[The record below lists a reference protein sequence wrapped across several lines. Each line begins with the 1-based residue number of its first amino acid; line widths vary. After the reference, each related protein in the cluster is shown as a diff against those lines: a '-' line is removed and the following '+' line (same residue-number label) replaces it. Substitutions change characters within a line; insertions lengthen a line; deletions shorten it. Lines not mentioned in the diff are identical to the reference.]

1 MPAPLRI
8 ILTPEEDL
16 TLTELRLAQTVP
28 QRTRDRAHILRLNA
42 QGWNTPAISEMF
54 ECHQHT
60 VRKTIRRWEERGLG
74 GLWEASGRGA
84 KARCQAEDIQYVEE
98 LLVQSNRTY
107 NSTQLVRKLK
117 QERGVDLSSDRLR
130 RLLKKTL
137 SMETHT
143 HQSSEE
149 TKSNSKSNQTS
160 RSRYIEI
167 GSTRS
172 SNSKFRF

>member
-42 QGWNTPAISEMF
+42 QGWNTPARSAMF

-60 VRKTIRRWEERGLG
+60 IRSTIRRWEQRGLG

-84 KARCQAEDIQYVEE
+84 KPKLQAEDLQYVEG
-98 LLVQSNRTY
+98 LLAQETRTY
-107 NSTQLVRKLK
+107 NSNQLVKKLK

-130 RLLKKTL
+130 RLLKKNVIDGNEPALVTGKNKI
-137 SMETHT
+137 
-143 HQSSEE
+143 QSEE
-149 TKSNSKSNQTS
+149 PSSKQT
-160 RSRYIEI
+160 
-167 GSTRS
+167 
-172 SNSKFRF
+172 

>member
-16 TLTELRLAQTVP
+16 TLRELRLAQTVP

-60 VRKTIRRWEERGLG
+60 IRSTIRRWEKRGLG

-84 KARCQAEDIQYVEE
+84 KPRCQAEDIQYVAE
-98 LLVQSNRTY
+98 LLAQENRTY
-107 NSTQLVRKLK
+107 NSTQLVKKLK

-130 RLLKKTL
+130 RLLKKKIIDGNAPAPAIGKNKIQ
-137 SMETHT
+137 SEE
-143 HQSSEE
+143 QSS
-149 TKSNSKSNQTS
+149 KQ
-160 RSRYIEI
+160 I
-167 GSTRS
+167 
-172 SNSKFRF
+172 

>member
-16 TLTELRLAQTVP
+16 TLRELRLAQTVP

-60 VRKTIRRWEERGLG
+60 IRSTIRRWEERGLL
-74 GLWEASGRGA
+74 GLWEAPGRGA
-84 KARCQAEDIQYVEE
+84 KPRCQAEDIQYVEE
-98 LLVQSNRTY
+98 LWVQSNRTY
-107 NSTQLVRKLK
+107 NSTQLVSQLK

-130 RLLKKTL
+130 RLLKKSGWNRAEETSACVSPSRL

-143 HQSSEE
+143 HQPPLRNKIQLEE
-149 TKSNSKSNQTS
+149 QSNKQ
-160 RSRYIEI
+160 I
-167 GSTRS
+167 
-172 SNSKFRF
+172 

>member
-1 MPAPLRI
+1 MHFSLLSICLSAWDLILFHSSTMNIYLPLYLPI
-8 ILTPEEDL
+8 Y
-16 TLTELRLAQTVP
+16 
-28 QRTRDRAHILRLNA
+28 
-42 QGWNTPAISEMF
+42 F

-98 LLVQSNRTY
+98 LWVQSNRTY
-107 NSTQLVRKLK
+107 NSTQLVSQLK

-130 RLLKKTL
+130 RLLKKSGWNRAEETSACVSPSRL

-143 HQSSEE
+143 HQSPLRNKIQLEE
-149 TKSNSKSNQTS
+149 QSNKQ
-160 RSRYIEI
+160 I
-167 GSTRS
+167 
-172 SNSKFRF
+172 

>member
-42 QGWNTPAISEMF
+42 QGWNTPAISAMF

-60 VRKTIRRWEERGLG
+60 IRSTIRRWEQRGLG

-84 KARCQAEDIQYVEE
+84 KPKLQAEDLQYVEG
-98 LLVQSNRTY
+98 LLAQETRTY
-107 NSTQLVRKLK
+107 NSTQLVKKLK

-130 RLLKKTL
+130 RLLKKKVIDGNEPALVTGKNKI
-137 SMETHT
+137 
-143 HQSSEE
+143 QSEE
-149 TKSNSKSNQTS
+149 PSSKQT
-160 RSRYIEI
+160 
-167 GSTRS
+167 
-172 SNSKFRF
+172 

>member
-42 QGWNTPAISEMF
+42 QGWNTPAISAMF

-60 VRKTIRRWEERGLG
+60 IRSTIRRWEQRGLG

-84 KARCQAEDIQYVEE
+84 KPKLQAEDLQYVEG
-98 LLVQSNRTY
+98 LLAQETRTY
-107 NSTQLVRKLK
+107 NSNQLVKKLK
-117 QERGVDLSSDRLR
+117 QEREVDLSSDRLR
-130 RLLKKTL
+130 RLLKKNVIDGNEPALVTGKNKI
-137 SMETHT
+137 
-143 HQSSEE
+143 QSEE
-149 TKSNSKSNQTS
+149 PSSKQT
-160 RSRYIEI
+160 
-167 GSTRS
+167 
-172 SNSKFRF
+172 

>member
-42 QGWNTPAISEMF
+42 QGWNTPAISAMF

-60 VRKTIRRWEERGLG
+60 IRSTIRRWEQRGLG

-84 KARCQAEDIQYVEE
+84 KPKLQAEDLQYVEG
-98 LLVQSNRTY
+98 LLAQETRTY
-107 NSTQLVRKLK
+107 NSTQLVKKLK
-117 QERGVDLSSDRLR
+117 QERGIDLSSDRLR
-130 RLLKKTL
+130 RLLKKNVIDGNEPALVTGKNKI
-137 SMETHT
+137 
-143 HQSSEE
+143 QSEE
-149 TKSNSKSNQTS
+149 PSSKQT
-160 RSRYIEI
+160 
-167 GSTRS
+167 
-172 SNSKFRF
+172 

>member
-16 TLTELRLAQTVP
+16 TLRELRLAQTVP

-42 QGWNTPAISEMF
+42 QGWNTPAISAMF

-60 VRKTIRRWEERGLG
+60 IRSTIRRWEKQGLV
-74 GLWEASGRGA
+74 GLWEAPGRDA
-84 KARCQAEDIQYVEE
+84 KPRFQAEDLQYVAE
-98 LLVQSNRTY
+98 LLAQETRTY

-117 QERGVDLSSDRLR
+117 QERNIDLSSDRLR

-137 SMETHT
+137 SMETHP
-143 HQSSEE
+143 HQSPEK
-149 TKSNSKSNQTS
+149 TKSSPKSN
-160 RSRYIEI
+160 
-167 GSTRS
+167 
-172 SNSKFRF
+172 

>member
-42 QGWNTPAISEMF
+42 QGWNTPAISAMF

-60 VRKTIRRWEERGLG
+60 IRSTIRRWEQRGLG

-84 KARCQAEDIQYVEE
+84 KPKLQAEDLQYVEG
-98 LLVQSNRTY
+98 LLAQETRTY
-107 NSTQLVRKLK
+107 NSNQLVKKLK

-130 RLLKKTL
+130 RLLKKNVIDGNEPALVTGKNKI
-137 SMETHT
+137 
-143 HQSSEE
+143 QSEE
-149 TKSNSKSNQTS
+149 PSSKQT
-160 RSRYIEI
+160 
-167 GSTRS
+167 
-172 SNSKFRF
+172 

>member
-16 TLTELRLAQTVP
+16 TLRELRLAQTVP

-60 VRKTIRRWEERGLG
+60 IRSTIRRWEQRGLG

-84 KARCQAEDIQYVEE
+84 KPKCQAKDLQYVEE
-98 LLVQSNRTY
+98 LLVQETRTY
-107 NSTQLVRKLK
+107 NSTQLVKKLK
-117 QERGVDLSSDRLR
+117 QERNIDLSSDRLR
-130 RLLKKTL
+130 RLLKKNIIDGNAPVPVTGKNKI
-137 SMETHT
+137 
-143 HQSSEE
+143 QS
-149 TKSNSKSNQTS
+149 
-160 RSRYIEI
+160 
-167 GSTRS
+167 
-172 SNSKFRF
+172 

>member
-42 QGWNTPAISEMF
+42 QGWNTPAISAMF

-60 VRKTIRRWEERGLG
+60 IRSTIRRWEQRGLG

-84 KARCQAEDIQYVEE
+84 KPKLQAEDLQYVEG
-98 LLVQSNRTY
+98 LLAQETRTY
-107 NSTQLVRKLK
+107 NSNQLVKKLK
-117 QERGVDLSSDRLR
+117 QERGIDLSSDRLR
-130 RLLKKTL
+130 RLLKKNVIDGNEPALVTGKNKI
-137 SMETHT
+137 
-143 HQSSEE
+143 QSEE
-149 TKSNSKSNQTS
+149 PSSKQT
-160 RSRYIEI
+160 
-167 GSTRS
+167 
-172 SNSKFRF
+172 

>member
-8 ILTPEEDL
+8 ILTPEEET
-16 TLTELRLAQTVP
+16 TLRELRLAQTVP

-42 QGWNTPAISEMF
+42 QGWNTPVIAEMF

-84 KARCQAEDIQYVEE
+84 KPKCKIEDMQYVAE
-98 LLVQSNRTY
+98 LLAQETRTY
-107 NSTQLVRKLK
+107 NSSQLVKKLK

-130 RLLKKTL
+130 RLLKKNNIDGNVPAPVIGKNKTQL
-137 SMETHT
+137 KE
-143 HQSSEE
+143 QSS
-149 TKSNSKSNQTS
+149 KQT
-160 RSRYIEI
+160 
-167 GSTRS
+167 
-172 SNSKFRF
+172 

>member
-42 QGWNTPAISEMF
+42 QGWNTPAISAMF

-60 VRKTIRRWEERGLG
+60 IRSTIRRWEQRGLG

-84 KARCQAEDIQYVEE
+84 KPKLQAEDLQYVEG
-98 LLVQSNRTY
+98 LLAQETRTY
-107 NSTQLVRKLK
+107 NSTQLVKKLK

-130 RLLKKTL
+130 RLLKKNVIDGNEPALVTGKNKI
-137 SMETHT
+137 
-143 HQSSEE
+143 QSEE
-149 TKSNSKSNQTS
+149 PSSKQT
-160 RSRYIEI
+160 
-167 GSTRS
+167 
-172 SNSKFRF
+172 

>member
-42 QGWNTPAISEMF
+42 KGWNIPEISEMF

-60 VRKTIRRWEERGLG
+60 VRKTIRRWEERGIL
-74 GLWEASGRGA
+74 GLWEALGRGA
-84 KARCQAEDIQYVEE
+84 KPRCQDEDFQYVAE
-98 LLVQSNRTY
+98 LLAQSTRTY

-117 QERGVDLSSDRLR
+117 QERNIDLSSDRLR
-130 RLLKKTL
+130 RLLKKKIIDGNASAPVIGTNKIQ
-137 SMETHT
+137 SEE
-143 HQSSEE
+143 QSS
-149 TKSNSKSNQTS
+149 KQ
-160 RSRYIEI
+160 I
-167 GSTRS
+167 
-172 SNSKFRF
+172 